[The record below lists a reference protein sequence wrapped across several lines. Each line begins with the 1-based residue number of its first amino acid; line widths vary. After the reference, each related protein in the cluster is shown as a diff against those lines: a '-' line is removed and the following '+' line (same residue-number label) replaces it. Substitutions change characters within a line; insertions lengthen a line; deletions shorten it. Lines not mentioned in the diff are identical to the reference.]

1 MKKSGKEKLMRSKN
15 GKKKD
20 EKQRKTE
27 RIGLFEDRNRSGKRR
42 RRERKYIE

>member
-1 MKKSGKEKLMRSKN
+1 MKKSRKEKLMRSKN

-27 RIGLFEDRNRSGKRR
+27 RIG
-42 RRERKYIE
+42 